1 MRGTRIRGLMQAML
15 RVGVIG
21 FGGGNALIPVME
33 KEFVTKKLYVTK
45 EEYDEAVLAASITP
59 GALPVEIA
67 CGIGRKYG
75 RACMLLAAS
84 LVALPGAVATVALLA
99 MMEHIDEQTIRWL
112 SVFTKAVSLF
122 LIYLL
127 FRYICGIA
135 HEAMQE
141 SRKRFGKV
149 LLIFVSVFLL
159 CGGKNL

>member
-1 MRGTRIRGLMQAML
+1 M
-15 RVGVIG
+15 
-21 FGGGNALIPVME
+21 
-33 KEFVTKKLYVTK
+33 TKKPYVTK

-141 SRKRFGKV
+141 SRNDLERCF
-149 LLIFVSVFLL
+149 
-159 CGGKNL
+159 